1 MKNLIQR
8 AKNDLPQIYKECPW
22 TLPELK
28 HGTAILQTE
37 DELNAYTAA
46 YGEMHEIKCKAA
58 LQNFP
63 FEDIKGSVQI
73 VDWGCG
79 QGFGSYCTIR
89 QFEEHK
95 KESLIRSV
103 VLIEPSK
110 AALQKAII
118 NINELTKGS
127 ANIFPMNC
135 YCPGDG
141 TRDEVAAINYT
152 CDYVIHIFS
161 NILDIPEVNLEK
173 LAQLCVTSQCKAFI
187 LCISPKNSNS
197 YRVERF
203 HSIFGLTK
211 CFSSI
216 DDYAYSR
223 TSDTGH
229 IVSCKTRCFCYDG
242 GILWPEDKN
251 IVVSADFVGNKLVT
265 DDYDLVESGFFC
277 RQSPL
282 LQKLYTRLC
291 REINPYEDI
300 TMLNANID
308 GDSIDL
314 IVLRPGRGVL
324 IVKVFDDYIKDYV
337 YAVKL
342 NTKGEQQIDKNTIIN
357 QKTREKMLSPI
368 VSIGG
373 YQKKLL
379 NGVDE
384 DLLKISI
391 GNSQYLK
398 IVQKMV
404 LFTKNTTSEIHEF
417 FQGNFDYTLLFGND
431 FEDQTFFKG
440 KTILNMI
447 WKDSFPSFTKSMVSS
462 FIRIIC
468 PNWHSRKE
476 GCPVVLSPEQ
486 ERLSKSVG
494 GRSQKISGVAGS
506 GKTLVLAARCV
517 NAQKRTGGDVLV
529 LTFNKTL
536 ATHMQHRINEVYEDF
551 PWNKIHISHYHKFFR
566 QHAHSALKHVSMGSY
581 DDHTFFD
588 AVRCKSAFRRYDA
601 IFVDEVQ
608 DYKTEWL
615 QILKNDFLLPDG
627 EFVVFGDPKQNVY
640 NRELDENGDMR
651 LGIIHGQWN
660 HELCK
665 SRRYNKNTQLIT
677 LFNRF
682 KKFFF
687 KETDEEEPKENAFG
701 SLFSRIEYSN
711 LNECA
716 GIDSLY
722 EHITS
727 IIQKSMLRHDDIT
740 ILAHGNALMRE
751 LADKFFAA
759 GIAPLIT
766 TFSTNNDVEVL
777 KNKYYKFVAQ
787 HLYDQENIDSFK
799 KYSFTT
805 RKHGIKMSTIDSFK
819 GWESPVVIL
828 ILQDESHAPDNF
840 RLPVGTLIPE
850 LVYTGITRATES
862 LFIVNLGNMK
872 YDKFFNENINL

>member
-1 MKNLIQR
+1 MKNLIQQ
-8 AKNDLPQIYKECPW
+8 AKNNLAQPYKDRPW
-22 TLPELK
+22 SLPELR

-37 DELNAYTAA
+37 EGLHAYTAA

-63 FEDIKGSVQI
+63 YDQIHGSVQI
-73 VDWGCG
+73 IDWGCG

-89 QFEEHK
+89 QFEEHN
-95 KESLIRSV
+95 KENLIRSV

-110 AALQKAII
+110 TALQKAVS
-118 NINELTKGS
+118 NINELTRGS
-127 ANIFPMNC
+127 VNIQPLNNF
-135 YCPGDG
+135 CPGDG
-141 TRDEVAAINYT
+141 TKDEIKAINYT
-152 CDYVIHIFS
+152 CDNVIHIFS

-173 LAQLCVTSQCKAFI
+173 LAQLCATSLCKTFI

-203 HSIFGLTK
+203 HSIFGLPE
-211 CFSSI
+211 CFSNL
-216 DDYAYSR
+216 DDYTYSR

-242 GILWPEDKN
+242 TILCPEDTN
-251 IVVSADFVGNKLVT
+251 IVVSPDFVGNMLVN
-265 DDYDLVESGFFC
+265 DDYDLVESGFFF

-282 LQKLYTRLC
+282 LQNLYKRLC

-300 TMLNANID
+300 TMLKANID
-308 GDSIDL
+308 GDYIDL
-314 IVLRPGRGVL
+314 IVLRPGKGILV
-324 IVKVFDDYIKDYV
+324 VKVFDESIKEYV
-337 YAVKL
+337 YAVKT
-342 NTKGEQQIDKNTIIN
+342 NTKGELQIDKTKIVNKNTGEEI
-357 QKTREKMLSPI
+357 LSPI
-368 VSIGG
+368 ISIGG

-384 DLLKISI
+384 GLLKTSI

-417 FQGNFDYTLLFGND
+417 FNGNFDYTLLFGND
-431 FEDQTFFKG
+431 FEDQAFFKG
-440 KTILNMI
+440 RTILNLI
-447 WKDSFPSFTKSMVSS
+447 WKDNFPAFTKNIVSS
-462 FIRIIC
+462 FIHVIC

-486 ERLSKSVG
+486 ERLSKSVNG
-494 GRSQKISGVAGS
+494 KSQKISGIAGS
-506 GKTLVLAARCV
+506 GKTLVLATRCV
-517 NAQKRTGGDVLV
+517 NAQKRTGGEVLV

-536 ATHMQHRINEVYEDF
+536 ATYMQHRINEVYEDF

-566 QHAHSALKHVSMGSY
+566 QHAHIALKHVSMGSY
-581 DDHTFFD
+581 DDNTFFN
-588 AVRCKSAFRRYDA
+588 AVRLKSEFKRYDA

-640 NRELDENGDMR
+640 NRELDENGDVR
-651 LGIIHGQWN
+651 LGVIPGQWN

-677 LFNRF
+677 LFNKF
-682 KKFFF
+682 KKFYF
-687 KETDEEEPKENAFG
+687 KESDEQEPEENIVG

-711 LNECA
+711 IKECEC
-716 GIDSLY
+716 IDSLY
-722 EHITS
+722 EHIMS
-727 IIQKSMLRHDDIT
+727 LMDKFKLNHDDIT

-751 LADKFFAA
+751 LADKFLAA
-759 GIAPLIT
+759 GIAPLST

-777 KNKYYKFVAQ
+777 KKKYYKFESQ
-787 HLYDQENIDSFK
+787 RLYDQENIDSFK
-799 KYSFTT
+799 KYKFST
-805 RKHGIKMSTIDSFK
+805 RMRGVKMSTIDSFK

-828 ILQDESHAPDNF
+828 ILQNESNKPDNF
-840 RLPVGTLIPE
+840 RLPVHTLIPE

-862 LFIVNLGNMK
+862 LFIVNLGNKM
-872 YDKFFNENINL
+872 YDQFFSKNINS